1 MQYLFLFYFLYFRL
15 KVKKS
20 IRIIDWE
27 GQKLP
32 WGVLILFGGGLALA
46 KGISESGLAK
56 WLGEQL
62 KMLDG
67 VHPLVIVIV
76 ITIFVL
82 FLTEV
87 TSNTATATMILPIL
101 LCAICCSRC
110 TSNVIN
116 GTRSYGSKLCLHVT
130 GRNTSKCYYIWI
142 GKLSIKRNG

>member
-1 MQYLFLFYFLYFRL
+1 MGTYIIWWRL
-15 KVKKS
+15 S
-20 IRIIDWE
+20 
-27 GQKLP
+27 
-32 WGVLILFGGGLALA
+32 FG

-87 TSNTATATMILPIL
+87 TSNTATAAMILPIL
-101 LCAICCSRC
+101 AALSVA
-110 TSNVIN
+110 V
-116 GTRSYGSKLCLHVT
+116 GVHPMLLMVPSYGSKLCLHVT

-142 GKLSIKRNG
+142 R